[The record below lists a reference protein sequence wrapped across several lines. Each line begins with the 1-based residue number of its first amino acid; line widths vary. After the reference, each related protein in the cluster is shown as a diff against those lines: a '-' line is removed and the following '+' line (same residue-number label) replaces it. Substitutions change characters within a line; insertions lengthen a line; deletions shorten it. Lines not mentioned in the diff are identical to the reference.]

1 MNPTQPPLPPPPG
14 GPSTREIP
22 LVAPAG
28 ATASTAT
35 ATAQA
40 TGPVDYVPG
49 PPAAGP
55 AAPPAPEA
63 PGGTREFVV
72 DLTDEPQ
79 ERRPGTGVRA
89 AALLLGV
96 VAAVVLEAGLLMHGA
111 AAGLWSRTPLWSAFA
126 SLAVVA
132 GLAGIAARLAGNRP
146 AARPVTLAGL
156 GGLSLFWLLVALPI
170 ADTDRG
176 FVLTAALGCLVG
188 AVWAT
193 GRAEG
198 QRPAG

>member
-1 MNPTQPPLPPPPG
+1 MNPSQPPLPPPPG

-22 LVAPAG
+22 VVAPAG

-49 PPAAGP
+49 PPATAP
-55 AAPPAPEA
+55 AAPPVPAEV

-72 DLTDEPQ
+72 DLTDEPR
-79 ERRPGTGVRA
+79 ERRPGARVRA
-89 AALLLGV
+89 AALVLGV
-96 VAAVVLEAGLLMHGA
+96 VAAGILEIGLLLHGGA
-111 AAGLWSRTPLWSAFA
+111 TSLWSRTPLWSAFA
-126 SLAVVA
+126 SVAVVT

-156 GGLSLFWLLVALPI
+156 AGLALFWLLVVLPI

-188 AVWAT
+188 GVWAA
-193 GRAEG
+193 GRQPEA
-198 QRPAG
+198 

>member
-1 MNPTQPPLPPPPG
+1 VNPTQPPLPPPPG

-22 LVAPAG
+22 VLAPAG

-35 ATAQA
+35 ATVRA

-49 PPAAGP
+49 PPVAGP
-55 AAPPAPEA
+55 AAPPVDEV

-72 DLTDEPQ
+72 DLTDEPR
-79 ERRPGTGVRA
+79 ERRPAAGVRA
-89 AALLLGV
+89 TALLLGV
-96 VAAVVLEAGLLMHGA
+96 VASVVLEIGLLLHG
-111 AAGLWSRTPLWSAFA
+111 GTTSLWTRTPLWSAFA

-146 AARPVTLAGL
+146 AARPVALAGSA
-156 GGLSLFWLLVALPI
+156 GLAVFWLLVVLPT

-176 FVLTAALGCLVG
+176 FVLTAALACLIG
-188 AVWAT
+188 AVWTARRVPVT
-193 GRAEG
+193 EG
-198 QRPAG
+198 

>member
-22 LVAPAG
+22 LAAPSG
-28 ATASTAT
+28 ATAGTAN

-49 PPAAGP
+49 PPAAPPTAEAP
-55 AAPPAPEA
+55 AV

-72 DLTDEPQ
+72 DLSDEP
-79 ERRPGTGVRA
+79 RAPRSGTGLRA

-96 VAAVVLEAGLLMHGA
+96 VAAAVLEIGLLMHGGA
-111 AAGLWSRTPLWSAFA
+111 ASIWSHTPLWSAFA
-126 SLAVVA
+126 SVAVVA
-132 GLAGIAARLAGNRP
+132 GLAGVAARLAGHRP
-146 AARPVTLAGL
+146 WGRPLAVAGSAGL
-156 GGLSLFWLLVALPI
+156 AVFWLLVVLPV

-176 FVLTAALGCLVG
+176 FVLTAALGCLIG
-188 AVWAT
+188 ALWMS
-193 GRAEG
+193 GRAERG
-198 QRPAG
+198 QAR